1 MRPSRCSNTN
11 ATRPIRASAN
21 SWHCETSDMACTDTT
36 VLLLIGAVILAAAS
50 GVLLGLLHLRNRK
63 D

>member
-1 MRPSRCSNTN
+1 
-11 ATRPIRASAN
+11 
-21 SWHCETSDMACTDTT
+21 MACTDTT